1 PTTSAWMYARPGR
14 KSNRFYEIGSSF
26 QEFVTALTKSQVA
39 YDLGS
44 EDIIYRAGTIQ
55 NNQFI
60 VGERAYTTV
69 VIPPGMDNL
78 NRATWELL
86 KEYLAAGGNVLAFE
100 RVKTIDGKEVADL
113 GIQHAS
119 GYQE

>member
-1 PTTSAWMYARPGR
+1 
-14 KSNRFYEIGSSF
+14 
-26 QEFVTALTKSQVA
+26 

-44 EDIIYRAGTIQ
+44 EDIIHRAGTIQ

-100 RVKTIDGKEVADL
+100 RVKTIDGKKVADL

-119 GYQE
+119 GYREPAYLSDELIEHYFQADGIRLNIT